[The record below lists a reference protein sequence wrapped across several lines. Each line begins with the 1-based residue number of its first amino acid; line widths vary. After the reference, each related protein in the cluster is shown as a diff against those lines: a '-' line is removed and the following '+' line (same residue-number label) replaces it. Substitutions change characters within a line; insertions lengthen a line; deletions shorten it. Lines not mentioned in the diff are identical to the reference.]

1 MLSRFP
7 HLLFTARDGPSM
19 ALTKGDIRLAAERL
33 HRAEKSRQQ
42 IRQLSLDHPGIT
54 IEDAYAIQKA
64 WIEIKL
70 AEGRVI
76 KGHKIGLTSK
86 AMQSAL
92 GIGEPDSG
100 VLLDDMFF
108 ADGGLVPS
116 DRFIGTRVEAELAFI
131 IKQRLSGPDCTMF
144 DVLNATDFVV
154 PALEIL
160 DTRIE
165 RIDPVT
171 KSTRKIF
178 DTIADNAANAG
189 IVLGGRALRPLEVD
203 LRWIGALC
211 YRNGQLEETG
221 LAAGV
226 LNHPATSVAWLA
238 NKIAPLG
245 LALESGQVVLAGSF
259 IRPIETRKGDT
270 IQADYGP
277 YGSVSCYFA

>member
-1 MLSRFP
+1 MP
-7 HLLFTARDGPSM
+7 ARPFMAQLASTEM
-19 ALTKGDIRLAAERL
+19 ALTKDDIRLAAKRL
-33 HRAEKSRQQ
+33 DQAEKTRKQ
-42 IRQLSLDHPGIT
+42 IRQLSLDHPAIS
-54 IEDAYAIQKA
+54 IDDAYAIQKA
-64 WIEIKL
+64 WVDIKV
-70 AEGRVI
+70 AEGRVV

-92 GIGEPDSG
+92 NIDEPDSG

-108 ADGGLVPS
+108 ADGGLVPTE
-116 DRFIGTRVEAELAFI
+116 RFIATRVEAELAFI
-131 IKQRLSGPDCTMF
+131 MKQRLAGPNCTMF

-165 RIDPVT
+165 RVDPVT

-189 IVLGGRALRPLEVD
+189 IVLGGRPLRPLEAH

-238 NKIAPLG
+238 NKIAPNG
-245 LALESGQVVLAGSF
+245 LALEPGQVVLAGSF
-259 IRPIETRKGDT
+259 IRPPQRRHDPGRLW
-270 IQADYGP
+270 
-277 YGSVSCYFA
+277 SVWHGQLL

>member
-1 MLSRFP
+1 
-7 HLLFTARDGPSM
+7 M
-19 ALTKGDIRLAAERL
+19 ALSSNEILSAAERL
-33 HRAEKSRQQ
+33 DVAEKSRKQ
-42 IRQLSLDHPGIT
+42 IRQISLEHPGIT
-54 IEDAYAIQKA
+54 IEDSYAIQKA
-64 WIEIKL
+64 WIDMKI
-70 AEGRVI
+70 AQGRTV

-92 GIGEPDSG
+92 NIDEPDSG
-100 VLLDDMFF
+100 ILLDDMFF
-108 ADGGLVPS
+108 ADGGLVPTE
-116 DRFIGTRVEAELAFI
+116 RFIATRVEAELAFVM
-131 IKQRLSGPDCTMF
+131 KSRLSGPGCTMF

-165 RIDPVT
+165 RVDPQT

-189 IVLGGRALRPLEVD
+189 IVLGGRPIRPMDAD

-226 LNHPATSVAWLA
+226 LNHPATAVAWLA
-238 NKIAPLG
+238 NKIAPNG
-245 LALESGQVVLAGSF
+245 LALEAGQVVLAGSF

-270 IQADYGP
+270 IQADYGAW
-277 YGSVSCYFA
+277 GSVSCYFA

>member
-1 MLSRFP
+1 
-7 HLLFTARDGPSM
+7 M
-19 ALTKGDIRLAAERL
+19 ALSNDQIRDAAERL
-33 HRAEKSRQQ
+33 NHAEKTRTQIGQLSRQ
-42 IRQLSLDHPGIT
+42 HPGIT
-54 IEDAYAIQKA
+54 MADAYAIQKA
-64 WIEIKL
+64 WVAIKV
-70 AEGRVI
+70 AEGRVV

-92 GIGEPDSG
+92 NIDEPDSG

-116 DRFIGTRVEAELAFI
+116 DRFIATRVEAELAFVM
-131 IKQRLSGPDCTMF
+131 KTRLAGPGCTMF

-165 RIDPVT
+165 RVDPQT
-171 KSTRKIF
+171 RSARKIF

-189 IVLGGRALRPLEVD
+189 IVLGSRPIRPMDAD

-211 YRNGQLEETG
+211 FRNGQLEETG

-238 NKIAPLG
+238 NKIAPNG
-245 LALESGQVVLAGSF
+245 MALEAGQVVLAGSF

-270 IQADYGP
+270 IQADYGR